1 VRRLGSAQL
10 ASDDAEYGTQGPVV
24 SDTLENYDATE
35 SLMELARR
43 TITPK
48 QLATAEKILR
58 TGCEMF
64 RQSPMMQIFFARFH
78 HIFTNNKHLHSE
90 S

>member
-1 VRRLGSAQL
+1 
-10 ASDDAEYGTQGPVV
+10 
-24 SDTLENYDATE
+24 
-35 SLMELARR
+35 MELARR

-58 TGCEMF
+58 LGCEMF